1 MKDMSIKMGADKSL
15 VTHAVSHLMEN
26 ELVEDISKSKKIYSL
41 VLTEKG
47 KNEMRVIQDSI
58 DSINSYLTSDLT
70 PEELEAFE
78 RLYEKIDKKLRD
90 QFLYRS

>member
-1 MKDMSIKMGADKSL
+1 MKDVSIEMGADKSL

-26 ELVEDISKSKKIYSL
+26 ELVEDASKSKKTYSL

-58 DSINSYLTSDLT
+58 DNINSYLTSDLT
-70 PEELEAFE
+70 PEELETFE
-78 RLYEKIDKKLRD
+78 RLYGKIDKKLRD